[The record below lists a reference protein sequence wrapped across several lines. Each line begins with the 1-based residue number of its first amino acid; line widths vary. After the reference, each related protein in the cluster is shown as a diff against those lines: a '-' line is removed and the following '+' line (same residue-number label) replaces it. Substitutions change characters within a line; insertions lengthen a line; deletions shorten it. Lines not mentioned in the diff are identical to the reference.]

1 MLRGQVIS
9 KRLNAAQMPSTE
21 YESVAFIIREGDQS
35 IFQLQESMA
44 REWQKKLTKAT
55 EEFTIQVQSLKEKV
69 SGLIS
74 EKVKQTSLS

>member
-1 MLRGQVIS
+1 
-9 KRLNAAQMPSTE
+9 
-21 YESVAFIIREGDQS
+21 
-35 IFQLQESMA
+35 MA
-44 REWQKKLTKAT
+44 REMEKKLTKAT